1 MASSLPV
8 AFCGASERSFR
19 PRGRPLK
26 MRWPATRTPN
36 SELCVAANGVERVCR
51 VWIWLD
57 SQPMFRIRHPRLKL
71 GSRQIRCATYRRMD
85 VRQRNA
91 KNQRHCTHA
100 LYRPGTPDP
109 APSPRRACAAESGRP
124 VPPSPVHAMF
134 TLTYPNCLLT
144 TVPER
149 VVSVGRKPRERC
161 RVPKVQA
168 ALCPATMPYRR
179 LIDDARRP

>member
-1 MASSLPV
+1 MTSSL
-8 AFCGASERSFR
+8 ACGILWRFGAIIPAPRSSVKNAMAGDAHAQLR
-19 PRGRPLK
+19 RELSCCCQRRG
-26 MRWPATRTPN
+26 A
-36 SELCVAANGVERVCR
+36 RVGR
-51 VWIWLD
+51 VWMWLD
-57 SQPMFRIRHPRLKL
+57 RGNYDRNRSDAP
-71 GSRQIRCATYRRMD
+71 RMD

-109 APSPRRACAAESGRP
+109 RHVVRVQPKAGVPSPRR
-124 VPPSPVHAMF
+124 PSTPC
-134 TLTYPNCLLT
+134 LRLRYPNCLLT